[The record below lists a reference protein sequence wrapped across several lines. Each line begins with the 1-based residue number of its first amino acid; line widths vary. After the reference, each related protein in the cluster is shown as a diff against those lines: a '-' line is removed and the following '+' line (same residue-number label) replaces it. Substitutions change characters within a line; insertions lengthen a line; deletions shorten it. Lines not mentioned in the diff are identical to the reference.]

1 MRRFIVPAAIAAV
14 AVILSGCTLIA
25 DLSSAFQI
33 TTASPV
39 YGTED
44 TSGLTYPTPVTD
56 APDIFHYYPSIQ
68 DVSESDVGVHPE
80 SGVYD
85 VTSDD
90 GELLVRAVMTLPK
103 ITFVG
108 ETPVQESVDKL
119 LDSVK
124 GEFENRINRLSD
136 SYISDIQSGYKVLTN
151 PKFSVSYTL
160 TDFSSEFAS
169 ILYSIVQTNSDGI
182 SSTDYFCLVI
192 DLKAGFKIDLST
204 LFSGGLSDRLLSL
217 INEKLASCGKKLYS
231 IYEQIAAEQIKSCW
245 MISNGGIK
253 FIFSARI
260 IAPASEGTVEITL
273 ENSEINGLL
282 NDYGTAL
289 LGDFAAT
296 VPETDDN
303 DDD

>member
-1 MRRFIVPAAIAAV
+1 MRRFIVSAVAALV
-14 AVILSGCTLIA
+14 AVILSGCTLIT
-25 DLSSAFQI
+25 DLSSVFQI

-44 TSGLTYPTPVTD
+44 TSGLTYPTPTTD

-68 DVSESDVGVHPE
+68 DVSKSDVGVHPE

-85 VTSDD
+85 ISSDD
-90 GELLVRAVMTLPK
+90 GDLLVRAVMTLPK

-108 ETPVQESVDKL
+108 ETPVQETVDSL

-124 GEFENRINRLSD
+124 ADFENQIKQLSD
-136 SYISDIQSGYKVLTN
+136 SYVSDIQSGYRVITN
-151 PKFSVSYTL
+151 PKFSVTYTL

-182 SSTDYFCLVI
+182 SSTDYLCLVI
-192 DLKAGFKIDLST
+192 DLKAGFKVDLST
-204 LFSGGLSDRLLSL
+204 LFSGGLSDRLLTL

-231 IYEQIAAEQIKSCW
+231 GYESIAAEQVKNCW
-245 MISNGGIK
+245 MISNSGIK
-253 FIFSARI
+253 FIFSART

-273 ENSEINGLL
+273 ENGEINGLL

-289 LGDFAAT
+289 LGDFPAT
-296 VPETDDN
+296 DTETDG
-303 DDD
+303 DDGD